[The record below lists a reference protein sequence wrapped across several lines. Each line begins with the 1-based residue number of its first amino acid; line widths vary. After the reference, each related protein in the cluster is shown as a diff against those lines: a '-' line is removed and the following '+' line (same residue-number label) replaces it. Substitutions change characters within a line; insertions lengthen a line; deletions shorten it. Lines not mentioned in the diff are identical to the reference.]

1 MIIDTKVDVQLDNVH
16 YLVITGM
23 ECGDLATFQLDEGD
37 WMAAC
42 AKVGEKDAFAG
53 IKISV
58 RLDDDE
64 PHEDD
69 TCFLTDVELQ
79 QGLQRMARKYP
90 RHFADFMAE
99 NDDAITGDVF
109 LQCVVLG
116 EVIYG

>member
-1 MIIDTKVDVQLDNVH
+1 MIIDTKVDVPLESVH

-42 AKVGEKDAFAG
+42 EKVGEKDAFAG
-53 IKISV
+53 IKIS
-58 RLDDDE
+58 LDDEE
-64 PHEDD
+64 PPDD
-69 TCFLTDVELQ
+69 GGCFLTDVELQ